1 MSTEHGRAGREPGP
15 RWEPPGAPAS
25 VGRTDGE
32 TATDEVSPPLDL
44 VVDLCS
50 RLRAAGVSYCHWKSN
65 DVLHLSA
72 SGVNDLDLLVDRR
85 DLQTFLGVLVG
96 AGFKQAQPKPRRRVP
111 GVLHYYGFDA
121 ASGKLVH
128 VDAQAHLVL
137 GDDTTKNVRVPMER
151 AYLASCTEGPLFP
164 VPAPEFELAV
174 LVLRLALKHGTWD
187 AAAFGL
193 ASLAP
198 GERRELHHLQAAVD
212 EDRLREVVEIHLP
225 QIGWRDWSAHHRALL
240 GDASLARRLRT
251 GRRVVAGV
259 TGLMR
264 RPAAA
269 DTALR
274 CWRRVE
280 WGTRHYVLG
289 QRNTKRL
296 TAGGSLIAV
305 VGGDGAGKSTMVT
318 GLSGWLNGPLD
329 TRVVHLGKP
338 PRGPANLVVKG
349 SIVAARRAGLIRD
362 WLPNYPASEALSEH
376 VPGRTWLLWQLVTAA
391 DRRRQ
396 HRRARAAAARGDLVV
411 CDRFPLPQVT
421 LMDGSRTRWVPLERL
436 SPLDRWLVAAEQR
449 CYAAMADPD
458 LLVVLRVDPDTAVA
472 RKQGV
477 DPAEFVRP
485 RSAEVFAADWSG
497 TRAAVLDAS
506 RPAEVVLAE
515 ARALVWANL

>member
-1 MSTEHGRAGREPGP
+1 VE
-15 RWEPPGAPAS
+15 
-25 VGRTDGE
+25 
-32 TATDEVSPPLDL
+32 
-44 VVDLCS
+44 LCG

-65 DVLHLSA
+65 DVLHRSA
-72 SGVNDLDLLVDRR
+72 SGDNDLDLLVDRR
-85 DLQTFLGVLVG
+85 DLQTFLGVLVA

-121 ASGKLVH
+121 PSGRLVH
-128 VDAQAHLVL
+128 VDAQAQLVL
-137 GDDTTKNVRVPMER
+137 GDDTTKNVRVPVER
-151 AYLASCTEGPLFP
+151 AYLASCTDGPLFP
-164 VPAPEFELAV
+164 VPAAEFELAV

-193 ASLAP
+193 ARPSP

-212 EDRLREVVEIHLP
+212 EARLRDVVETHLP
-225 QIGWRDWSAHHRALL
+225 SIGWRDWSAHHRALL
-240 GDASLARRLRT
+240 EDAGLARRLRT

-259 TGLMR
+259 AGLMR

-338 PRGPANLVVKG
+338 PRGPVNVVVKG
-349 SIVAARRAGLIRD
+349 SIVAARRVRLIRG
-362 WLPNYPASEALSEH
+362 WLPNYPAPEALGEQ
-376 VPGRTWLLWQLVTAA
+376 VPGRSWLLWQLVTAA

-396 HRRARAAAARGDLVV
+396 HRRARAAAARGDVVV
-411 CDRFPLPQVT
+411 CDRFPVPQVT
-421 LMDGSRTRWVPLERL
+421 LMDGSRTRWVPVERL
-436 SPLDRWLVAAEQR
+436 SALDRRLVAAEQR
-449 CYAAMADPD
+449 CYAGMADPD

-472 RKQGV
+472 RKRGV

-497 TRAAVLDAS
+497 TRAVLLDAS
-506 RPAEVVLAE
+506 RPAEDVLAE
-515 ARALVWANL
+515 ARALVWAHL